1 MNQTKK
7 KNPLKR
13 LLSMR
18 GMGQVV
24 TVTIGLIVLLV
35 AFALINP
42 NFWSPTNRTNLLR
55 QIAPILI
62 IGIAQSY
69 VLITGNIDLS
79 IGSVVGM
86 STMVAATLMS
96 KGIMSPIPALLVTLL
111 CCLLMLAS
119 AVLLVL
125 AAGVFTAPTTHLSLF
140 SALVLI
146 FMLIVGNRVLTNNAE
161 ATLLDVVHDN
171 IDDVEY
177 EGGYLDL
184 DELNLYRHNVYI
196 LVYDEQEQLIGGA
209 GLRHFDGD
217 EEFMNG
223 QTRDVTIDGEK
234 YLVYDLYVQNP
245 GGNVWLRGIT
255 STDNSFSAVR
265 VIVILSLVLFPV
277 LVLLTAVVLFATGIA
292 GSSVAALKDLTDTA
306 RIALLPGSGWP
317 QQTGVA
323 ELEQIAPLTGSFVE
337 LGDEGCV
344 VWSRTGKKL
353 NSIQSGYARPALAAG
368 KTRFVLYNRSGNE
381 LRVESRTQNL
391 YTKQLENSIFLC
403 AMSDN
408 GTLAV
413 VTEDQTSMA
422 KLLVYSPS
430 MEQQLSW
437 SMTSN
442 DGTPLRMAFSP
453 DSRKLAAAAVT
464 VSGGQVMT
472 NLYLINLASGDPVSL
487 VNQGGVPQWLG
498 WTSASTILAVYDTR
512 AVLYN
517 AGGGERAVYDFAGTE
532 LKDVSVDAAG
542 NVALLLASGQ
552 VSQAVT
558 LDKNLNVQFSAAVSA
573 ANSIVRA
580 GNLFYLLAD
589 NAVECFDASGAQQWS
604 QNLDT
609 SPQALLAN
617 SRDLLLFSGN
627 TVQKLAA
634 PAE

>member
-1 MNQTKK
+1 M
-7 KNPLKR
+7 
-13 LLSMR
+13 
-18 GMGQVV
+18 
-24 TVTIGLIVLLV
+24 
-35 AFALINP
+35 
-42 NFWSPTNRTNLLR
+42 
-55 QIAPILI
+55 
-62 IGIAQSY
+62 
-69 VLITGNIDLS
+69 
-79 IGSVVGM
+79 
-86 STMVAATLMS
+86 
-96 KGIMSPIPALLVTLL
+96 
-111 CCLLMLAS
+111 
-119 AVLLVL
+119 
-125 AAGVFTAPTTHLSLF
+125 
-140 SALVLI
+140 
-146 FMLIVGNRVLTNNAE
+146 
-161 ATLLDVVHDN
+161 
-171 IDDVEY
+171 
-177 EGGYLDL
+177 
-184 DELNLYRHNVYI
+184 
-196 LVYDEQEQLIGGA
+196 
-209 GLRHFDGD
+209 
-217 EEFMNG
+217 
-223 QTRDVTIDGEK
+223 
-234 YLVYDLYVQNP
+234 
-245 GGNVWLRGIT
+245 
-255 STDNSFSAVR
+255 
-265 VIVILSLVLFPV
+265 
-277 LVLLTAVVLFATGIA
+277 
-292 GSSVAALKDLTDTA
+292 
-306 RIALLPGSGWP
+306 
-317 QQTGVA
+317 
-323 ELEQIAPLTGSFVE
+323 
-337 LGDEGCV
+337 
-344 VWSRTGKKL
+344 
-353 NSIQSGYARPALAAG
+353 
-368 KTRFVLYNRSGNE
+368 
-381 LRVESRTQNL
+381 ESRTQNL

-589 NAVECFDASGAQQWS
+589 NAVECFDASGTQQWS

-617 SRDLLLFSGN
+617 SKDLLLFSGN
-627 TVQKLAA
+627 TVQKLEV